1 MEHII
6 DTYRS
11 KIKAMGYNP
20 RRQED
25 LPAVMDAYCEAIAN
39 VKIEGLELLSN
50 DHAFCLLLVETEIP
64 VDVAI
69 RLAQEYNREVLNRQ
83 KLAA

>member
-1 MEHII
+1 MENII
-6 DTYRS
+6 DTYRNR
-11 KIKAMGYNP
+11 IRAMGYQP
-20 RRQED
+20 RAQAE
-25 LPAVMDAYCEAIAN
+25 LQPVMDAYCEAIAN
-39 VKIEGLELLSN
+39 AKIEGLELLSD

-69 RLAQEYNREVLNRQ
+69 GLAQEYNREVMSRQ